1 MSPPATDPR
10 AALLPVYRD
19 SYLSAALRRM
29 KRDNAAVAGTAII
42 ALLVLA
48 ALTAPWITGYDPIA
62 QNYDQMLVPP
72 SWAHPLG
79 TDQYGRDL
87 LTRIVYGCR
96 YALLIGVGVMAIQF
110 LVGVTLGL
118 IAGYYGGVLESAIMR
133 LTDVMLSIPSVVL
146 AVTIA
151 GFLGGGVQNVIIA
164 VGAIGWR
171 AYTRLVRAEVLS
183 IKEKTFV
190 EAARSIGCSH
200 LRIILRHILPYTL
213 GPVIAYSSLAVA
225 IAILWAAALSFLGL
239 GAQPPTPEWGAML
252 ADGREYMMD
261 AWWIATF
268 PGLAIMVTVLGFNF
282 FGDALRNALDPK
294 MERERQ

>member
-1 MSPPATDPR
+1 MNIAENNDTARLQVSEDT
-10 AALLPVYRD
+10 
-19 SYLSAALRRM
+19 YLKGALRRM
-29 KRDNAAVAGTAII
+29 KRDKAALAGTFII
-42 ALLVLA
+42 GVLVLVALL
-48 ALTAPWITGYDPIA
+48 APWLTDYDPVR
-62 QNYDQMLVPP
+62 QNYEELLMPP
-72 SWAHPLG
+72 SLEHPLG

-87 LTRIVYGCR
+87 LTRIIFGCR
-96 YALLIGVGVMAIQF
+96 YAILIGIGVVSIQLIVGVI
-110 LVGVTLGL
+110 LGL
-118 IAGYYGGVLESAIMR
+118 IAGYYGGLLEMLIMR

-146 AVTIA
+146 GVTIA
-151 GFLGGGVQNVIIA
+151 GFLGGGIQNVIIA

-183 IKEKTFV
+183 LKQETFV
-190 EAARSIGCSH
+190 ESAKAIGCSEI
-200 LRIILRHILPYTL
+200 RIILRHILPYTL

-268 PGLAIMVTVLGFNF
+268 PGVAIMITVLGFNF

-294 MERERQ
+294 MERLWR

>member
-1 MSPPATDPR
+1 MKTTRAKNTPKLRPAEDTYLK
-10 AALLPVYRD
+10 AAF
-19 SYLSAALRRM
+19 RRM
-29 KRDNAAVAGTAII
+29 KRDKAAMAGTVIIGMLILVAIF
-42 ALLVLA
+42 APW
-48 ALTAPWITGYDPIA
+48 LTAYDPVR
-62 QNYDQMLVPP
+62 QNYNELLMPP
-72 SWAHPLG
+72 SPEHPLG

-87 LTRIVYGCR
+87 LTRIIFGCR
-96 YALLIGVGVMAIQF
+96 YAIVIGVGVVCIQL

-118 IAGYYGGVLESAIMR
+118 LAGFYGGILEMLIMR

-146 AVTIA
+146 GVTIA
-151 GFLGGGVQNVIIA
+151 GFLGGGIQNVIIA

-183 IKEKTFV
+183 LKQETFV
-190 EAARSIGCSH
+190 ESARSVGCSQ
-200 LRIILRHILPYTL
+200 LRIILQHILPYTL

-268 PGLAIMVTVLGFNF
+268 PGIAIMITVLGFNF

-294 MERERQ
+294 MERRWQ

>member
-1 MSPPATDPR
+1 MIATEDKSTLPEFFRDTHFR
-10 AALLPVYRD
+10 AAV
-19 SYLSAALRRM
+19 RRM
-29 KRDNAAVAGTAII
+29 KRDKAALAGTVII
-42 ALLVLA
+42 GILVVVALA
-48 ALTAPWITGYDPIA
+48 APLITGYDPMK
-62 QNYDQMLVPP
+62 QSYDELLLPP

-96 YALLIGVGVMAIQF
+96 YALIIGVGVVTIQF

-118 IAGYYGGVLESAIMR
+118 IAGFYGGYIESAIMR

-146 AVTIA
+146 AVAIA
-151 GFLGGGVQNVIIA
+151 GFLGGGIQNVIIA

-190 EAARSIGCSH
+190 EAAKAIGCNQ
-200 LRIILRHILPYTL
+200 LRIMLRHILPYTM
-213 GPVIAYSSLAVA
+213 GPVTAYSSLAVA

-268 PGLAIMVTVLGFNF
+268 PGLAIMITVLGFNF

-294 MERERQ
+294 MESVNR